1 MAAID
6 LFKSCRKI
14 VGAAKAYK
22 DGNPPPTNPII
33 FLKAPS
39 SLLREGEMIKI
50 PEGCTKINHEVELGV
65 VIGKGGSSIPENEA
79 MNHVCGYVLALDM
92 TSCDHLAEAQTSKL
106 PWLMAKCFDTFC
118 PISDIISTQEIPDP
132 SNVNLWLKVNGEQRQ
147 AANTKDLVFSVSKLI
162 SFSSKVMKLEPGDL
176 LLTGTPA
183 GVGTVSSGDIIECGF
198 EGVKSMKFKVQ

>member
-14 VGAAKAYK
+14 IGAAKAYK
-22 DGNPPPTNPII
+22 DANPPPVNPVI

-39 SLLREGEMIKI
+39 SLLPEGKSIKI

-65 VIGKGGSSIPENEA
+65 VIGKGGSCIPEMEV
-79 MNHVCGYVLALDM
+79 MNHVEGYVLVLDM
-92 TSCDHLAEAQTSKL
+92 TSGDHFSEAQTSKL

-147 AANTKDLVFSVSKLI
+147 AANTKDLVFSVPQLI
-162 SFSSKVMKLEPGDL
+162 SFSSKVMTLERGDL
-176 LLTGTPA
+176 FLTGTPA
-183 GVGTVSSGDIIECGF
+183 GVSTVTSGDIIECGF
-198 EGVKSMKFKVQ
+198 EGIKSMKFKVE